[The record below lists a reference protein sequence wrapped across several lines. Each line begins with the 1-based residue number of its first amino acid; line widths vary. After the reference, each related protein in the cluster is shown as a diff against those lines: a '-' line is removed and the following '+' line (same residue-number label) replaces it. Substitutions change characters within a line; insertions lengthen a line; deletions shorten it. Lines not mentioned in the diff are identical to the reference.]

1 MGPVCCP
8 PAAPVLGE
16 GRDDRRGRAGGW
28 GGGCKEKGLLSYSL
42 FAQCQPENQSFLL
55 LAPWPCPP
63 CCFVASSC
71 RQNTLPWVG
80 GGKKKEKETDNK
92 VPFPSSSLP
101 SPRPK
106 TVNTASCV
114 LPVPCALVLVW
125 DAVWEGGKEESPHFP
140 VGTWQHDGAAS
151 LEGVSPGDMDKAA
164 P

>member
-1 MGPVCCP
+1 MDVVLL
-8 PAAPVLGE
+8 AVAPVLDFYMGFSMSLLGS
-16 GRDDRRGRAGGW
+16 GRDRGWVLCAA
-28 GGGCKEKGLLSYSL
+28 LLL
-42 FAQCQPENQSFLL
+42 PQCQTENQSFLL

-125 DAVWEGGKEESPHFP
+125 DAVREGGKEESPHFP